1 MVTPVTLSAEPTV
14 LLDGLCFAEGPRWHH
29 GELYV
34 SDMHG
39 RVVIAVDSAG
49 RKREV
54 VQVPERPSGLGFG
67 PDGRLRIVSMTDR
80 RLLRLDDDGLHL
92 VADLS
97 QLAGGHCND
106 MVMDAHGRAYIGNF
120 GFDFEG
126 GERRK
131 PTCLMIVEPDGTAR
145 VGASDLSFP
154 NGCAITPDGGT
165 LIVAE
170 TFARKL
176 TAFRID
182 EHGSLHDRRTFAEL
196 PVLPDGICLDAE
208 GCVWVA
214 SPAPPGG
221 FVRVAEGGE
230 IRERIDLPD
239 RFGYACMLGG
249 PERRTLFL
257 LEAFQVAPAQCVP
270 GNGRVR
276 TVEVDVPGAGWPS
289 AEQ

>member
-1 MVTPVTLSAEPTV
+1 MTLRGEPKI
-14 LLDGLCFAEGPRWHH
+14 LLDGLCFPEGPRWHQ
-29 GELYV
+29 GELYL

-39 RVVIAVDSAG
+39 RVVVAVDLNG
-49 RKREV
+49 RRRDVAEV
-54 VQVPERPSGLGFG
+54 PARPSGLGFG
-67 PDGRLRIVSMTDR
+67 PDGRLRVVSMTDR
-80 RLLRLDDDGLHL
+80 KLLLLGDQGLQT

-106 MVMDAHGRAYIGNF
+106 MVMDASGRAYVGNF

-126 GERRK
+126 GEQPK
-131 PTCLMIVEPDGTAR
+131 STSLVIVEPDGSAR
-145 VGASDLSFP
+145 IGASELMFP
-154 NGCAITPDGGT
+154 NGCAITPDGRT

-170 TFARKL
+170 TFARRL
-176 TAFRID
+176 TTFRID

-214 SPAPPGG
+214 SPAAPGG

-230 IRERIDLPD
+230 IRDRIELGD

-249 PERRTLFL
+249 PDRRTLFL
-257 LEAFQVAPAQCVP
+257 LEAFQVRPAQCVP

-276 TVEVDVPGAGWPS
+276 AVEVDVAGAGWPS
-289 AEQ
+289 ASP

>member
-1 MVTPVTLSAEPTV
+1 
-14 LLDGLCFAEGPRWHH
+14 
-29 GELYV
+29 
-34 SDMHG
+34 MHG
-39 RVVIAVDSAG
+39 RVVVAVDAQG
-49 RKREV
+49 HRRDV
-54 VQVPERPSGLGFG
+54 VRVAERPSGLGFG
-67 PDGRLRIVSMTDR
+67 TDGQLRIVSMLDR
-80 RLLRLDDDGLHL
+80 RLLRLDDHGLHL

-97 QLAGGHCND
+97 PLATGHCND

-131 PTCLMIVEPDGTAR
+131 PASLLIVEPDGSAR
-145 VGASDLSFP
+145 IGATDLAFP

-196 PVLPDGICLDAE
+196 SVLPDGICLDAE

-214 SPAPPGG
+214 SPAAPGG

-230 IRERIDLPD
+230 VRDRIDLPD

-249 PERRTLFL
+249 PDRRTLYL
-257 LEAFQVAPAQCVP
+257 LEAFQVQPAACVP

-276 TVEVDVPGAGWPS
+276 AVEVEVPGAGWPS
-289 AEQ
+289 AVP

>member
-1 MVTPVTLSAEPTV
+1 VTLRADPAILIE
-14 LLDGLCFAEGPRWHH
+14 GLCFPEGPRWHR

-39 RVVIAVDSAG
+39 KVVFAVDLRG
-49 RKREV
+49 TRRNV
-54 VQVPERPSGLGFG
+54 VPLPARPSGLGFG

-80 RLLRLDDDGLHL
+80 KLLALGERGLET

-106 MVMDAHGRAYIGNF
+106 MVLDASGRAYVGNF

-126 GERRK
+126 GGQPK
-131 PTCLMIVEPDGTAR
+131 PACLAIIEPDGTAR
-145 VGASDLSFP
+145 VGATDLMFP
-154 NGCAITPDGGT
+154 NGCVITPDGRT

-196 PVLPDGICLDAE
+196 PVFPDGISLDAE

-214 SPAPPGG
+214 SPTAPSG

-230 IRERIDLPD
+230 IRDRIELGD
-239 RFGYACMLGG
+239 RFGFACMLGG

-257 LEAFQVAPAQCVP
+257 LEAFSMRPEQSIP
-270 GNGRVR
+270 GNGRIR

-289 AEQ
+289 ASP